1 MQDVDAKQKSVV
13 FDPSTLGTQPQQQ
26 AAPDL
31 NAFMAMADPFTAQ
44 GLAIYDSMGNK
55 EKAKILESKISQ
67 YKESDPALAQRYFD
81 VLTQVVAEE
90 VLTPKQ
96 KEEFKLDKKGLNFGI
111 TTSFGRL
118 PSAIHDGVIST
129 ELLQDKFKKSGV
141 AQLQQAMMLQRG
153 TNAINKAQQ
162 LRFKAIT
169 EGGKVVEK
177 DGNLYLETSLGRE
190 LLPVGE
196 TITINGQT
204 MPLSAYKAQEEA
216 ARKRQLAFGD
226 SRGVLGTGGISF
238 QQELLEAGVGGAANL
253 AISQGQSYYRN
264 VVYGEATGSMA
275 RSHAA
280 AQQLGRMTWY
290 KEQNKNRTIHTGGS
304 GKGIVEHYVKNAMT
318 AEDRDAMNNLA
329 SSHDSQVRQY
339 GEEAFDQGRDI
350 DLLWL
355 RKQTEAAAKAL
366 SASIANRIRHEEQ
379 TAQQFGTQIG
389 ISRSEALAIL
399 RDKSQGEQAL
409 ADMLA
414 FQLRLEA
421 QSTGVV
427 T

>member
-1 MQDVDAKQKSVV
+1 M
-13 FDPSTLGTQPQQQ
+13 
-26 AAPDL
+26 
-31 NAFMAMADPFTAQ
+31 
-44 GLAIYDSMGNK
+44 
-55 EKAKILESKISQ
+55 
-67 YKESDPALAQRYFD
+67 
-81 VLTQVVAEE
+81 
-90 VLTPKQ
+90 
-96 KEEFKLDKKGLNFGI
+96 
-111 TTSFGRL
+111 
-118 PSAIHDGVIST
+118 
-129 ELLQDKFKKSGV
+129 
-141 AQLQQAMMLQRG
+141 
-153 TNAINKAQQ
+153 
-162 LRFKAIT
+162 
-169 EGGKVVEK
+169 
-177 DGNLYLETSLGRE
+177 
-190 LLPVGE
+190 
-196 TITINGQT
+196 
-204 MPLSAYKAQEEA
+204 
-216 ARKRQLAFGD
+216 
-226 SRGVLGTGGISF
+226 
-238 QQELLEAGVGGAANL
+238 
-253 AISQGQSYYRN
+253 AISQGQAYYRN

-329 SSHDSQVRQY
+329 NSHDEQVRQY

-366 SASIANRIRHEEQ
+366 SASIANRIRQEEQ
-379 TAQQFGTQIG
+379 TAQQFGTQLG
-389 ISRSEALAIL
+389 ITRSEALAIL